1 MLPTL
6 LFSFYFLTLLA
17 MSLVQE
23 SEVAADFNDLGK
35 LLLGGFAAAIVIAL
49 TFTFVKLRLRE
60 RKPQVAEVLS
70 INSFDKKPKGD

>member
-6 LFSFYFLTLLA
+6 LFSIYFLTLPA

-23 SEVAADFNDLGK
+23 SEVGADFNDLGK
-35 LLLGGFAAAIVIAL
+35 LLLGGFAAAIVVAL

-70 INSFDKKPKGD
+70 INSVDKKQED